1 MSNKAKHDINW
12 RELKDTLIFAQRIIG
27 PKVSTPIIPSNLSI
41 QQSHHSGRVVIH
53 LDRFMYLRESF
64 EAIVKEHDIGPMD
77 YNEAMSDV
85 DVQYG
90 DKVRIYLYYKNLRSP
105 TSN

>member
-1 MSNKAKHDINW
+1 
-12 RELKDTLIFAQRIIG
+12 
-27 PKVSTPIIPSNLSI
+27 
-41 QQSHHSGRVVIH
+41 
-53 LDRFMYLRESF
+53 MYLRESF

-90 DKVRIYLYYKNLRSP
+90 DKVRIYLFYKNLRSR